1 MLRNS
6 ANRGELYCL
15 TACHQYMNEVRC
27 EKHSEIEKDKMNDL
41 LNIELYKQIAP
52 KHNSFYIPLI
62 RIENNNHR
70 NTIQRKSKQS
80 IE

>member
-15 TACHQYMNEVRC
+15 TACHQYMNEVRH
-27 EKHSEIEKDKMNDL
+27 EKQSEMIQKKLNDL
-41 LNIELYKQIAP
+41 LQFELYKQVAP

-62 RIENNNHR
+62 RVKTKAN
-70 NTIQRKSKQS
+70 S
-80 IE
+80 